1 MSLITE
7 RSKISP
13 FMVFY
18 IIMSMQI
25 GVGVLGFQRIIA
37 QTAGHDAWI
46 SVLVA
51 GAGGHLILALMYW
64 ILQKANGDF
73 IHLHHQ
79 LFGRWLGNVLLLAL
93 TIYFASMSF
102 VVLRTYIEVIQVWMF
117 PDLRTWEFAL
127 AFLLLCLYITRNG
140 FRVVVGVCFFCLIIP
155 FYLLFTFG
163 SVLEYTNFRQLL
175 PVLDHPLPSIL
186 KAAKEMTLTMLGYET
201 ILLFYPFLKNGQQS
215 SKWGHAA
222 LLSTTL
228 FYTLLT
234 VLTLAYFSE
243 KQLQRQV
250 WATLTMWKM
259 VEMPFIERFEYIGIA
274 NWLLVILPNVC
285 LGLWCSSRLCTHI
298 FPIQQKY
305 ALLVIT
311 CICFAAIIAVQDRT
325 GVNTINEVISKVGFY
340 FLYAWIP
347 FLAILTYVRTKRRD
361 AQ

>member
-1 MSLITE
+1 MAWQCLVIGFDHLFRFDVFRRTANVHRSDPSVDVSGFANMGICASLFT
-7 RSKISP
+7 
-13 FMVFY
+13 
-18 IIMSMQI
+18 SMLI
-25 GVGVLGFQRIIA
+25 YHAQR
-37 QTAGHDAWI
+37 
-46 SVLVA
+46 VPRRR
-51 GAGGHLILALMYW
+51 
-64 ILQKANGDF
+64 
-73 IHLHHQ
+73 
-79 LFGRWLGNVLLLAL
+79 GRLL
-93 TIYFASMSF
+93 
-102 VVLRTYIEVIQVWMF
+102 
-117 PDLRTWEFAL
+117 
-127 AFLLLCLYITRNG
+127 
-140 FRVVVGVCFFCLIIP
+140 FCLIIP